1 MSRIKAYATIAVFA
15 LLTPTAHA
23 SVELIHN
30 GGFESAGGFSGGFE
44 TIGSG
49 LDGWTIGG
57 TVDLINTYWTP
68 ASGSYSLD
76 LNGGGAGSISQSFAT
91 VVGQTYNVSFS
102 LAGNPVG
109 GGDKFFYASVTAPIT
124 YTFDI
129 DGKTLGNMGWVR
141 KSFSFVAVSDTSTLS
156 FVGDPYHSYYGAAL
170 DDISVMAVVP
180 EPATY
185 GMLLVGLAMV
195 GGLARRRK

>member
-1 MSRIKAYATIAVFA
+1 MKTLAAIATFAVLSPA
-15 LLTPTAHA
+15 THA
-23 SVELIHN
+23 SVELIKN

-44 TIGSG
+44 TTGSG

-109 GGDKFFYASVTAPIT
+109 GGDKFFYASVTAPVV
-124 YTFDI
+124 YTFGI
-129 DGKTLGNMGWVR
+129 DGKTLANMGWVTQ
-141 KSFSFVAVSDTSTLS
+141 SFSFVAIADTSTLS
-156 FVGDPYHSYYGAAL
+156 FVGNPYHSYYGA
-170 DDISVMAVVP
+170 
-180 EPATY
+180 
-185 GMLLVGLAMV
+185 G
-195 GGLARRRK
+195 

>member
-1 MSRIKAYATIAVFA
+1 MSRMKALAAIAAFA
-15 LLTPTAHA
+15 VLSPAAHA
-23 SVELIHN
+23 SVELIRN

-57 TVDLINTYWTP
+57 TVDLINTYWVP

-91 VVGQTYNVSFS
+91 VVGRTYNVSFS

-109 GGDKFFYASVTAPIT
+109 GGDKFFYASVNAPVT
-124 YTFDI
+124 FTFDI
-129 DGKTLGNMGWVR
+129 NNKTLANMGWVR
-141 KSFSFVAVSDTSTLS
+141 KSFSFVADSDTSTLS
-156 FVGDPYHSYYGAAL
+156 FVGNPYHSYYGAAL
-170 DDISVMAVVP
+170 DNISVVAAVP
-180 EPATY
+180 EPASY
-185 GMLLVGLAMV
+185 GMMLVGLGMV

>member
-1 MSRIKAYATIAVFA
+1 MSTMKALAAIAAFA
-15 LLTPTAHA
+15 ALTPAAHA

-76 LNGGGAGSISQSFAT
+76 LNGGGAGSIWQSFAT
-91 VVGQTYNVSFS
+91 VVGRTYNVSFS
-102 LAGNPVG
+102 LAGNPEG
-109 GGDKFFYASVTAPIT
+109 GGDKFFYASVTAPVAF
-124 YTFDI
+124 TFEI
-129 DGKTLGNMGWVR
+129 DGKTLANMGWVR
-141 KSFSFVAVSDTSTLS
+141 KSFSFVATSGTSTLS

-170 DDISVMAVVP
+170 DDISVIAAVP

-185 GMLLVGLAMV
+185 GMLLAGLGMV
-195 GGLARRRK
+195 GCWARRRK

>member
-1 MSRIKAYATIAVFA
+1 MKALAVVAAFTVLSPA
-15 LLTPTAHA
+15 AYA

-109 GGDKFFYASVTAPIT
+109 GGDKFFYASVNTPIT

-129 DGKTLGNMGWVR
+129 DGKTTANMGWVR
-141 KSFSFVAVSDTSTLS
+141 RSFSFVATSDTSTLS

-170 DDISVMAVVP
+170 DDISVVAAVP

-185 GMLLVGLAMV
+185 GMMLVGLAMV
-195 GGLARRRK
+195 GRLARRRK

>member
-1 MSRIKAYATIAVFA
+1 MSRMKALAAIAAFA
-15 LLTPTAHA
+15 VLSPAAHA

-44 TIGSG
+44 TIESG

-57 TVDLINTYWTP
+57 SVDLINTYWTP

-109 GGDKFFYASVTAPIT
+109 GGDKFFYVSVNAPVT

-129 DGKTLGNMGWVR
+129 TGKTTANMGWVR
-141 KSFSFVAVSDTSTLS
+141 KSFSFVATSGTSTLS
-156 FVGDPYHSYYGAAL
+156 FVGDPYQSYYGAAL
-170 DDISVMAVVP
+170 DNISVVAAVP

-185 GMLLVGLAMV
+185 GMLLVGLGMV

>member
-1 MSRIKAYATIAVFA
+1 MSKMKALAVVAAFTVLSPA
-15 LLTPTAHA
+15 AYA

-109 GGDKFFYASVTAPIT
+109 GGDKFFYASVNTPIT

-129 DGKTLGNMGWVR
+129 DGKTTANMGWVR
-141 KSFSFVAVSDTSTLS
+141 RSFSFVATSDTSTLS

-170 DDISVMAVVP
+170 DDISVVAAVP

-185 GMLLVGLAMV
+185 GMMLVGLAMV
-195 GGLARRRK
+195 GRLARRRK

>member
-1 MSRIKAYATIAVFA
+1 MIALAAIAAFA
-15 LLTPTAHA
+15 VLSPAAHA
-23 SVELIHN
+23 SVELIRN

-57 TVDLINTYWTP
+57 TVDLINTYWAP

-91 VVGQTYNVSFS
+91 VVGRTYNVSFS

-109 GGDKFFYASVTAPIT
+109 GGDKFFYASVNAPVT
-124 YTFDI
+124 FTFDI
-129 DGKTLGNMGWVR
+129 NNKTLANMGWVR
-141 KSFSFVAVSDTSTLS
+141 KSFSFVADSDTSTLS
-156 FVGDPYHSYYGAAL
+156 FVGNPYHSYYGAAL
-170 DDISVMAVVP
+170 DNISVVAAVP
-180 EPATY
+180 EPASY
-185 GMLLVGLAMV
+185 GMMLVGLGMV
-195 GGLARRRK
+195 GGLAHRRK

>member
-1 MSRIKAYATIAVFA
+1 MSRMKALAAIAAFAVFSPA
-15 LLTPTAHA
+15 AHA
-23 SVELIHN
+23 SVELIQN

-44 TIGSG
+44 TIDSG

-57 TVDLINTYWTP
+57 TVDLINTYWAP
-68 ASGSYSLD
+68 ASGGYSLD
-76 LNGGGAGSISQSFAT
+76 LNGGGAGSIWQSFAT

-102 LAGNPVG
+102 LAGNPVAA
-109 GGDKFFYASVTAPIT
+109 GDKSFHAGVNAPIT
-124 YTFDI
+124 YTFNT
-129 DGKTLGNMGWVR
+129 DGKTPASMGWVR

-156 FVGDPYHSYYGAAL
+156 FVGDPYNSYYGAAL
-170 DDISVMAVVP
+170 DDISVMAAVP
-180 EPATY
+180 ESATY

>member
-1 MSRIKAYATIAVFA
+1 MSRIKPFAAIVALA
-15 LLTPTAHA
+15 LLGPAAHA

-57 TVDLINTYWTP
+57 TVDLINTYWAP

-109 GGDKFFYASVTAPIT
+109 GGDKYLSAGVTAPHA
-124 YTFDI
+124 YVVDI
-129 DGKTLGNMGWVR
+129 NGKTLANMGWVR
-141 KSFSFVAVSDTSTLS
+141 QSFSFVATSGTSTLS
-156 FVGDPYHSYYGAAL
+156 FVGDPYNSYYGAAL
-170 DDISVMAVVP
+170 DDVSVVAAVP
-180 EPATY
+180 EPGTY
-185 GMLLVGLAMV
+185 GMLLAGLAMV

>member
-1 MSRIKAYATIAVFA
+1 MSRMKALAAMAAFVV
-15 LLTPTAHA
+15 LTPAAHA
-23 SVELIHN
+23 SVDLINN

-57 TVDLINTYWTP
+57 TVDLVNTYWAP

-102 LAGNPVG
+102 LAGNPEG
-109 GGDKFFYASVTAPIT
+109 GGNKFFYASVTAPVT
-124 YTFDI
+124 FTFDI
-129 DGKTLGNMGWVR
+129 DGKTVANMGWVR
-141 KSFSFVAVSDTSTLS
+141 KSFSFVATSGTSTLS

-170 DDISVMAVVP
+170 DDISVIAAVP

-185 GMLLVGLAMV
+185 GMLLAGLVMV
-195 GGLARRRK
+195 GGWARRRK

>member
-1 MSRIKAYATIAVFA
+1 MSRMKALAAIAAFA
-15 LLTPTAHA
+15 VLSPAAQA
-23 SVELIHN
+23 SVELINN

-57 TVDLINTYWTP
+57 TVDLINTYWAP

-109 GGDKFFYASVTAPIT
+109 GGDKFFYASVNAPIT

-129 DGKTLGNMGWVR
+129 DGKTTANMGWVR
-141 KSFSFVAVSDTSTLS
+141 KGFSFVATSATSTLS

-170 DDISVMAVVP
+170 DDISVVAAVP

>member
-1 MSRIKAYATIAVFA
+1 MSRINTFAAIAA
-15 LLTPTAHA
+15 LALAGPAAHA
-23 SVELIHN
+23 SGELIHN

-44 TIGSG
+44 TIASG

-68 ASGSYSLD
+68 ASGNYSLD

-109 GGDKFFYASVTAPIT
+109 GGEKFFYASVTAPVS
-124 YTFDI
+124 YTFDTT
-129 DGKTLGNMGWVR
+129 GRTLADMGWVR
-141 KSFSFVAVSDTSTLS
+141 KGFSFVATSNISTLS

-170 DDISVMAVVP
+170 DDISVMAAVP
-180 EPATY
+180 EPGTY
-185 GMLLVGLAMV
+185 GMLLAGLAMV

>member
-1 MSRIKAYATIAVFA
+1 MSRMKALAAIAAFA
-15 LLTPTAHA
+15 VLCPAAHA

-44 TIGSG
+44 TIESG

-57 TVDLINTYWTP
+57 SVDLINTYWTP

-109 GGDKFFYASVTAPIT
+109 GGDKFFYVSVNAPVT

-129 DGKTLGNMGWVR
+129 TGKTTANMGWVT
-141 KSFSFVAVSDTSTLS
+141 KTFSFVATSGASTLS
-156 FVGDPYHSYYGAAL
+156 FVGNPYHSYYGAAL
-170 DDISVMAVVP
+170 DNISVVAAVP

-185 GMLLVGLAMV
+185 GMLLVGLGMV

>member
-1 MSRIKAYATIAVFA
+1 MSRMKALVVMAAFAVLSPA
-15 LLTPTAHA
+15 AQA
-23 SVELIHN
+23 SVELIKN

-109 GGDKFFYASVTAPIT
+109 GGDKFFYASVNAPIT

-129 DGKTLGNMGWVR
+129 DGKTTTNMGWVR
-141 KSFSFVAVSDTSTLS
+141 KSFSFVATSDTSTLS

-170 DDISVMAVVP
+170 DDISVMAAVP

>member
-1 MSRIKAYATIAVFA
+1 MSRMIALAAIAAFA
-15 LLTPTAHA
+15 VLSPAAHA
-23 SVELIHN
+23 SVELIRN

-57 TVDLINTYWTP
+57 TVDLINTYWAP

-91 VVGQTYNVSFS
+91 VVGRTYNVSFS

-109 GGDKFFYASVTAPIT
+109 GGDKFFYASVNAPVT
-124 YTFDI
+124 FTFDI
-129 DGKTLGNMGWVR
+129 NNKTLANMGWVR
-141 KSFSFVAVSDTSTLS
+141 KSFSFVADSDTSTLS
-156 FVGDPYHSYYGAAL
+156 FVGNPYHSYYGAAL
-170 DDISVMAVVP
+170 DNISVVAAVP
-180 EPATY
+180 EPASY
-185 GMLLVGLAMV
+185 GMMLVGLGMV
-195 GGLARRRK
+195 GGLAHRRK

>member
-1 MSRIKAYATIAVFA
+1 MSTMKALAAIAAFA
-15 LLTPTAHA
+15 ALTPAAHA

-91 VVGQTYNVSFS
+91 VVGQTYDVSFS

-109 GGDKFFYASVTAPIT
+109 GGDKFFYASVTAPVI

-129 DGKTLGNMGWVR
+129 NGKTLANMGWVR
-141 KSFSFVAVSDTSTLS
+141 KSFSFVAVSATSTLS
-156 FVGDPYHSYYGAAL
+156 FVGDPYHSYDGAAL
-170 DDISVMAVVP
+170 DNVSVVAAVP

-185 GMLLVGLAMV
+185 GMLLAGLAMV
-195 GGLARRRK
+195 GGLAGRRK

>member
-1 MSRIKAYATIAVFA
+1 MKALAVVATFAVFSPA
-15 LLTPTAHA
+15 AQA

-68 ASGSYSLD
+68 AAGNYSLD

-91 VVGQTYNVSFS
+91 VVGRTYNVSFS

-109 GGDKFFYASVTAPIT
+109 GGDKFFYASVNAPIT

-129 DGKTLGNMGWVR
+129 DQDHRQHGLGHEELQLCGHLGYQHVELCGQ
-141 KSFSFVAVSDTSTLS
+141 SLS
-156 FVGDPYHSYYGAAL
+156 
-170 DDISVMAVVP
+170 
-180 EPATY
+180 
-185 GMLLVGLAMV
+185 
-195 GGLARRRK
+195 